1 MVMLQK
7 NGGVS
12 ALGQAAATLELL
24 ILSLLVSRSL
34 GENIQV
40 ILLEESKIL
49 TGLGELTLLHTL
61 TDVPVDEGALGVH
74 EVELGNKTLLE
85 DAGDGDVVSDH
96 NDVTRGVGHVVALNG
111 LRGLV
116 VKADLESGRAPLDEG
131 DLVLAL
137 HELRRLVGVA
147 GADVSTVV
155 QGDGHVLIL
164 LDVEVRVLD
173 KEGRRLE

>member
-61 TDVPVDEGALGVH
+61 TDVPVDEGSLGVH
-74 EVELGNKTLLE
+74 EVELGDKSLGE
-85 DAGDGDVVSDH
+85 DSRDGNVVSDH
-96 NDVTRGVGHVVALNG
+96 DDVSRGVGDVIILSDA
-111 LRGLV
+111 RGLV
-116 VKADLESGRAPLDEG
+116 VE
-131 DLVLAL
+131 
-137 HELRRLVGVA
+137 
-147 GADVSTVV
+147 
-155 QGDGHVLIL
+155 
-164 LDVEVRVLD
+164 
-173 KEGRRLE
+173 